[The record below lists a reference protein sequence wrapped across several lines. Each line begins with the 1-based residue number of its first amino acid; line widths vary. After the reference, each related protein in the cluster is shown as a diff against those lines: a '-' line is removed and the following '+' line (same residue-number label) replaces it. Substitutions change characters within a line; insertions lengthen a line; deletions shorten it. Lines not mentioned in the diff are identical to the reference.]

1 MKLEHNDDGNG
12 DGNDNDMMMVCYDDG
27 NDNGMM
33 MVCNDDD
40 NGHGNGHDAKQER
53 DDTSYHAQIFKN
65 ELIATSQKVEKMDKD
80 VREN

>member
-1 MKLEHNDDGNG
+1 MNLKHNDDGNG
-12 DGNDNDMMMVCYDDG
+12 D
-27 NDNGMM
+27 DNGNGMV
-33 MVCNDDD
+33 MVCNDDG
-40 NGHGNGHDAKQER
+40 NGQGDGHDAKQVR